1 MQLRTWPEQDQR
13 WVERY
18 RTAMAG
24 KAGKAVPSAVREAR
38 EGELLDAVCAAG
50 VPAVELFGDAGAL
63 AVDDIAELATV
74 DEQVR
79 TSEAGGLK
87 PALLELGGTAM
98 AGGVVAVLSM
108 AIRNGRSVDVD
119 AASVILLV
127 SLVAVLMGWVVG
139 RALYVAGR
147 SAATLGVTVGVLTA
161 AVGGIAVADSLGPD
175 RWLARDVPV
184 PLMALLLL
192 TPGALLLVASSRMA
206 QPTLQGHW
214 DDDAWLRRF
223 RGGLRARLVP
233 AQTAH
238 GHVAEVEQA
247 IGTGA
252 GSAFAEFGHPLVL
265 AEELARADRTAR
277 ARRWWVTT
285 VSGTVVPLG
294 IAVLVVTNDSWGLLT
309 VPIAAVFLLVGLTTP
324 LAAWARRPWAERR

>member
-1 MQLRTWPEQDQR
+1 MELRTWPEQDQR

-18 RTAMAG
+18 RTAMSGTAG
-24 KAGKAVPSAVREAR
+24 RAVPSAVRDAR
-38 EGELLDAVCAAG
+38 EGELLDAVRAAG

-63 AVDDIAELATV
+63 AAEDIAELATV

-87 PALLELGGTAM
+87 PALFEVGGTTLT
-98 AGGVVAVLSM
+98 GGVIAVLSM

-119 AASVILLV
+119 AASLLLFA
-127 SLVAVLMGWVVG
+127 SMVAVLMGWVVG
-139 RALYVAGR
+139 RALYSAGR
-147 SAATLGVTVGVLTA
+147 SAATLGVTVGVLTV

-175 RWLARDVPV
+175 RWLARDVPL
-184 PLMALLLL
+184 PLLAVVLL
-192 TPGALLLVASSRMA
+192 TPGVLLLVASSRMP
-206 QPTLQGHW
+206 QPSLQGDW
-214 DDDAWLRRF
+214 DDAAWLRRF

-233 AQTAH
+233 AETARS
-238 GHVAEVEQA
+238 HVAEVEQA

-285 VSGTVVPLG
+285 VAGTVVPLG
-294 IAVLVVTNDSWGLLT
+294 LAVLVVTNDSWGPLT
-309 VPIAAVFLLVGLTTP
+309 VPIAAVFLLVGLATP
-324 LAAWARRPWAERR
+324 VAAWGRRPWAERR